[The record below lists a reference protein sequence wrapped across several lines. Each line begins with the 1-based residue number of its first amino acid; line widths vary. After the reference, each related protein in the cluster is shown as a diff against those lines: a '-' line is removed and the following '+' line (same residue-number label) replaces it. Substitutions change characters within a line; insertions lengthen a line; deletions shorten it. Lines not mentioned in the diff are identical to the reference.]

1 MHLWLCDFSLVFDL
15 YKDRFACLC
24 ILYTM
29 KEEKDKK
36 TTSME
41 RGIPKFPPWEFVD
54 YNLQTKDYFV
64 TEGIELK
71 HGDEPLNRY
80 NK

>member
-1 MHLWLCDFSLVFDL
+1 
-15 YKDRFACLC
+15 
-24 ILYTM
+24 M